1 VGAGGAEV
9 RGTSCSVCLLQNWL
23 ISWWIL
29 SNTQS
34 CSNIPFEWAETRGG
48 GASRKGGLSCLLIH
62 LIVVHAIVANGFEHA
77 LFL

>member
-1 VGAGGAEV
+1 M

-48 GASRKGGLSCLLIH
+48 GASRAVDFHVCLSTLS
-62 LIVVHAIVANGFEHA
+62 
-77 LFL
+77 